1 MERTM
6 SLTYAKDDIADRVP
20 GPTDAQPVSSDAC
33 RRPCGPLVVADA
45 AGYSRRMVAP
55 KEANAPTKKDNC
67 AKPLPL
73 THRQRHALA
82 PLLEA
87 IRGTLAIFG
96 GAAEAGHTSPG
107 IYLETAR
114 WARILEEFDEKG

>member
-1 MERTM
+1 M
-6 SLTYAKDDIADRVP
+6 SLTYATHDIADRVL
-20 GPTDAQPVSSDAC
+20 GPTDAQPVTGDAS
-33 RRPCGPLVVADA
+33 RRPRGPILVAE

-55 KEANAPTKKDNC
+55 KEANARTQNDHS

-96 GAAEAGHTSPG
+96 RAEEADHTSPG
-107 IYLETAR
+107 IYLETAQ

>member
-1 MERTM
+1 M
-6 SLTYAKDDIADRVP
+6 SLTYATHDIAEPVT
-20 GPTDAQPVSSDAC
+20 GPTDAQPVTGDAI
-33 RRPCGPLVVADA
+33 RRPRGPILVAEA

-55 KEANAPTKKDNC
+55 KEANAGTKNDHS

-87 IRGTLAIFG
+87 IRGTLAIFE
-96 GAAEAGHTSPG
+96 GAEEANHTSPG
-107 IYLETAR
+107 IYLETAQ

>member
-6 SLTYAKDDIADRVP
+6 SLTYATHDIADRVL
-20 GPTDAQPVSSDAC
+20 GPTDAQPVTSDAS
-33 RRPCGPLVVADA
+33 RRPHRPILVAE
-45 AGYSRRMVAP
+45 AGCSWRTVAP
-55 KEANAPTKKDNC
+55 KEANARTKNNHS
-67 AKPLPL
+67 AKPLSL

-87 IRGTLAIFG
+87 IRGTLAIFCG
-96 GAAEAGHTSPG
+96 SEEADHTSPG
-107 IYLETAR
+107 IYLESAQ